1 MNLQEDI
8 KRIRQVMNLINEEKV
23 PATPNELIKSLPND
37 LKTLLFK
44 QWGAKQN
51 PKWHPEGNS
60 LKHIIVVIKRAY
72 NHYPNDP
79 NMIMAALF
87 HDLGKMDTYAIN
99 PKTGEPTAYGHEN
112 KSTDYVEQFKDWIS
126 TFEGTDVDEIKY
138 LVQNH
143 MKVKPRTW
151 DSMRDSKKEPI
162 SSHPSFDK
170 LKGFTDKLDGGG
182 YEIDKEEESEGV
194 GAYAAPAFEMKPD
207 HEHFKHLYNESLDN
221 DYSEGTMKIIEK
233 MVTKMDLPFVE
244 SSEVNWSEMHGSYEI
259 KLYYPRH
266 VKQDIRWE
274 NEMNI
279 LSTLRPFLGLPLYS
293 ILVRSFYSKNP
304 DEFVGGVNEAY
315 TPWVKRRLALIR
327 KAERASYY
335 YMVNTFKRRMET
347 DKEFSKNDFINMYF
361 SIIMDEMHGE
371 LSSWGTEDFDYPKV
385 YKEITESFGENA
397 EELWKHLKK

>member
-1 MNLQEDI
+1 MELTRPKDKIFNSMNLQEDI
-8 KRIRQVMNLINEEKV
+8 QRIKQVMNLISEEKV
-23 PATPNELIKSLPND
+23 PATPNELIKSLPKD
-37 LKTLLFK
+37 LKILLFK

-72 NHYPNDP
+72 NHYGDDP

-87 HDLGKMDTYAIN
+87 HDLGKMDTYAIS

-112 KSTDYVEQFKDWIS
+112 KSTDYVEQFKDWIL
-126 TFEGTDVDEIKY
+126 TFEGTDIDEIKY

-143 MKVKPRTW
+143 MKVKPSTW

-182 YEIDKEEESEGV
+182 YEIDK
-194 GAYAAPAFEMKPD
+194 
-207 HEHFKHLYNESLDN
+207 
-221 DYSEGTMKIIEK
+221 
-233 MVTKMDLPFVE
+233 
-244 SSEVNWSEMHGSYEI
+244 
-259 KLYYPRH
+259 
-266 VKQDIRWE
+266 
-274 NEMNI
+274 
-279 LSTLRPFLGLPLYS
+279 
-293 ILVRSFYSKNP
+293 
-304 DEFVGGVNEAY
+304 GVNEAY
-315 TPWVKRRLALIR
+315 TPWVKRRLAMVR

-335 YMVNTFKRRMET
+335 YMVNTFKRRMES

-361 SIIMDEMHGE
+361 SIMMDEMHGA

-385 YKEITESFGENA
+385 YKEITDSFGENA